1 MKKITLLLA
10 SLIVTGTASAVTFEQ
25 SGSLKMSDQNCDL
38 LLNENVSINLSTGVK
53 AGAVCSA
60 TGIALAACHT
70 GGRTTSREVEVLVPS
85 TDPDAPEGTLVS
97 QDPKVYE
104 STTGPAV
111 ATASTFQGT
120 VISQYPDAASCTA
133 AVAQTAATA
142 RLAAN

>member
-1 MKKITLLLA
+1 MKKVTLLLA
-10 SLIVTGTASAVTFEQ
+10 GLVISSTASAVQFEQ
-25 SGSLKMSDQNCDL
+25 SGMLRMSDTSCDI

-70 GGRTTSREVEVLVPS
+70 GGRTTAREVEVLVES
-85 TDPDAPEGTLVS
+85 TEPDAAPGTLVS
-97 QDPKVYE
+97 QDPKVYT

-120 VISQYPDAASCTA
+120 VISQYPQADSCTA
-133 AVAQTAATA
+133 AVAETAATA
-142 RLAAN
+142 RLNAN